1 MQILLGHTKIESTV
15 RYLGV
20 DIEDA
25 LALAEGTGGLV
36 SDGLPCLNAEGS
48 TSIPRTSAK
57 RRVRSPL
64 TEVRR
69 VLPTGRTLKDAD
81 ATRCHS
87 RSAPST
93 DECAT
98 TGLGYSQIAD
108 VRKLPNKFHTDGM
121 AKSSSSAAGR
131 RDWGWSRV
139 NARR

>member
-1 MQILLGHTKIESTV
+1 MRAMQILLGHTKIESTV

-64 TEVRR
+64 AEVRR
-69 VLPTGRTLKDAD
+69 VLPTGRTLKDAY
-81 ATRCHS
+81 ATR
-87 RSAPST
+87 RAFPIGPEYGRMRNDRT
-93 DECAT
+93 W
-98 TGLGYSQIAD
+98 LLAD
-108 VRKLPNKFHTDGM
+108 
-121 AKSSSSAAGR
+121 SGR
-131 RDWGWSRV
+131 
-139 NARR
+139 